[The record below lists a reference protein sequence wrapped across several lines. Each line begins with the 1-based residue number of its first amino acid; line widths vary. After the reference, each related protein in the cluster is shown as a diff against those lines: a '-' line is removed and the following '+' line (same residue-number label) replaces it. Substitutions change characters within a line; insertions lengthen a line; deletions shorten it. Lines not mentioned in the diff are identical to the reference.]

1 MNSGAVKRM
10 VGPALS
16 ETSCLYAQALDRGFF
31 MAKRPKILNAF
42 CSAGK
47 IERRDTRGTPK
58 KKPLCS
64 HAAQFSL
71 VMSLE
76 PRCEV
81 QSGMHTA
88 PC

>member
-10 VGPALS
+10 VGPELS
-16 ETSCLYAQALDRGFF
+16 ETFCLYAEALDRGFF
-31 MAKRPKILNAF
+31 MAKRPEMNAF

-47 IERRDTRGTPK
+47 IESRDTRGTPT

-64 HAAQFSL
+64 QAAQFSL